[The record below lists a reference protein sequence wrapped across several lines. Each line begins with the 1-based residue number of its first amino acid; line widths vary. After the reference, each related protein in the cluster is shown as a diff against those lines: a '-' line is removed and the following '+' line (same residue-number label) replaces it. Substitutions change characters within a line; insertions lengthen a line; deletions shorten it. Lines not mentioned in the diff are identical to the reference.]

1 VTEFRSPRQ
10 HLGADRL
17 LGEPTLSDSGPEPST
32 FLLPTGTV
40 TFLLTDVAQSTA
52 TWEAAPES
60 MAKAISRHYEILAEA
75 VARNHGVRPT
85 EQGEGDSIVAAFS
98 RGADAVAA
106 ALDAQ
111 LALAGE
117 PWPAGAELSVR
128 MALHT
133 GDAQQRDAFNYFGQ
147 TVIRTARLR
156 SLAHGGQ
163 VIASRATTDLVA
175 DRLPAGSRWRDLG
188 MHRLKDLGRPEYVF
202 QLEHPDL
209 VSDFPALVGINDS
222 RTNLP
227 GQLSTFIGRER
238 ELAEAGGLLDEHRLL
253 TVTGAGGCG
262 KTRLALQMAADRT
275 DRFDDGVWYVD
286 LAPVTGSGTVARQVA
301 DVLRISDEADVPLM
315 SSLVERLRDQSVLL
329 VLDNCE
335 HLIDQCAELIDEVT
349 RQCGGVQV
357 LATSRQILDVAG
369 EVMWRLPSM
378 TLPPDSS
385 DTPVGALGTYDAIRL
400 FCERAARSRPGFAL
414 ESSNAMRIASICR
427 RLDGIPLALELAA
440 ARVRTLGLDDIAK
453 GLDDRFRL
461 LTGGARTAL
470 PRQQTLAASVDWS
483 HDLLDVDEQRL
494 FAELSV
500 FAGAFTLDAA
510 RQVASGSPAAIT
522 DGLAALIDRSLV
534 SLDDGEVSTRY
545 RYLETVKAYGR
556 NRLVGSGDE
565 PAVRDRH
572 LAHHLSVAERSEE
585 GILGLEQSE
594 WLGRLDREHDDLRS
608 ALDWASVSFSVE
620 SLYRLAY
627 ALQAYWHAR
636 GHSREAQGW
645 YDRLLAEAPDAP
657 PELRARVLWASS
669 YLAVYAD
676 DMALCAER
684 SAAALSLARECGD
697 ERTIGRALDT
707 AATMR
712 QYADP
717 AGTQADFF
725 EAAAHAD
732 RNGDTWCRIDAR
744 QKAAFSDWY
753 RDRWPEAL
761 ALAEQAVEPARALGN
776 HFFLVWHE
784 SLVGM
789 AALRRGEYRQA
800 ELALR
805 VALDHAARL
814 GEAMTIAVPG
824 TLLRWAALRRGDD
837 AAAAAV
843 ANEVLDLLGDKAGA
857 GFAMVQ
863 IGFVDA
869 AALLRAGD
877 DAGAV
882 EFLTFIVAVLRGEG
896 MLYPVSIYLSF
907 LGMAQVGVGDLEA
920 AAATAATQHDVA
932 SRLQSDVADG
942 TAHFLDAVI
951 ERRTGRADLADK
963 SARKALTVLV
973 GAGIRP
979 DAVDALAVLAGCVLD
994 LGNATQAARILGAVQ
1009 ALRLEHGWLGDFP
1022 TVINAQSELDVQ
1034 AVHVALGDE
1043 GSARIVEGATL
1054 SLEEAVEQAMRSH
1067 GTRSRPATGWAS
1079 LTPTERQVVEQVR
1092 LGHTNPEIAETL
1104 LMARSTVKTH
1114 VSHCLTKLGVSTRA
1128 ELAAEAAR
1136 HESP

>member
-1 VTEFRSPRQ
+1 VTELRAPRQ

-17 LGEPTLSDSGPEPST
+17 LGESTLSDPGPEPST

-52 TWEAAPES
+52 TWEAAPEA
-60 MAKAISRHYEILAEA
+60 MAKAISRHYEILADA

-111 LALAGE
+111 RGLADE

-147 TVIRTARLR
+147 TVIRAARLR
-156 SLAHGGQ
+156 ALAHGGQ
-163 VIASRATTDLVA
+163 VIASRATRDLVS
-175 DRLPAGSRWRDLG
+175 DQLPAGARWRDLG
-188 MHRLKDLGRPEYVF
+188 VHRLKDLGRPENVF
-202 QLEHPDL
+202 QLEHPAL
-209 VSDFPALVGINDS
+209 ASDFPPLVGLNES

-227 GQLSTFIGRER
+227 GQLSSFIGRER
-238 ELAEAGGLLDEHRLL
+238 ELAEAGQLLDEHRLL

-262 KTRLALQMAADRT
+262 KTRLALQLAADRS
-275 DRFDDGVWYVD
+275 DRFDDGVWYVE
-286 LAPVTGSGTVARQVA
+286 LAAVTGSGTVARQLA
-301 DVLRISDEADVPLM
+301 DVLRVSDEPQVPLV
-315 SSLVERLRDQSVLL
+315 SSLVERLRRQSVLL

-335 HLIDQCAELIDEVT
+335 HVVDQCAELIDAVT
-349 RQCGGVQV
+349 RQCGGVRV
-357 LATSRQILDVAG
+357 LATSRQVLDVAG

-378 TLPPDSS
+378 GLPPDGS
-385 DTPVGALGTYDAIRL
+385 DTLVDALGTYDAIRL

-414 ESSNAMRIASICR
+414 ESSNAVRIASICR
-427 RLDGIPLALELAA
+427 RLDGIPLAIELAA
-440 ARVRTLGLDDIAK
+440 ARVRTLGLDDIGR

-483 HDLLDVDEQRL
+483 HDLLDVDDQRL
-494 FAELSV
+494 FAELAV

-510 RQVASGSPAAIT
+510 RSVATGDAAAIT
-522 DGLAALIDRSLV
+522 DGLAALVDRSLV
-534 SLDDGEVSTRY
+534 NLDDSEESSRY

-556 NRLVGSGDE
+556 RRLAESGDE
-565 PAVRDRH
+565 PATRDRH
-572 LAHHLSVAERSEE
+572 LAHHLDVAERSEE
-585 GILGLEQSE
+585 GILGLDQGR
-594 WLGRLDREHDDLRS
+594 WLNRLDREHDDLRS
-608 ALDWASVSFSVE
+608 ALDWASASFSVD

-627 ALQAYWHAR
+627 ALQPYWHTR

-657 PELRARVLWASS
+657 PALRARVLWASS

-684 SAAALSLARECGD
+684 SNAALQLARECGD

-707 AATMR
+707 TATMR

-717 AGTQADFF
+717 AGTQSDFF
-725 EAAAHAD
+725 EAAAYAE
-732 RNGDTWCRIDAR
+732 RNGDTWCRIDAL

-753 RDRWPEAL
+753 RDRWPDAL
-761 ALAEQAVEPARALGN
+761 SLAEQAVEGARVLDN
-776 HFFLVWHE
+776 HFFLSWHE

-789 AALRRGEYRQA
+789 SALRAGDHEQAERMLRAALY
-800 ELALR
+800 
-805 VALDHAARL
+805 HAAGH
-814 GEAMTIAVPG
+814 GEATTVVVPA
-824 TLLRWAALRRGDD
+824 TLLGWSAMRRGDD

-843 ANEVLDLLGDKAGA
+843 HRELLDLLGDNARA

-863 IGFVDA
+863 IGFIDA
-869 AALLRAGD
+869 AAFLRAGD
-877 DAGAV
+877 DAKAL
-882 EFLTFIVAVLRGEG
+882 EFLTFIVDVVRSEG
-896 MLYPVSIYLSF
+896 MLYPLSIYLSF
-907 LGMAQVGVGDLEA
+907 LGMAQVGVGDLDA
-920 AAATAATQHDVA
+920 AAATAEAQHRSA
-932 SRLQSDVADG
+932 SRLQSEVADAS
-942 TAHFLDAVI
+942 AHLLDAVVQ
-951 ERRTGRADLADK
+951 RRLGRADLADQ
-963 SARKALTVLV
+963 SARQALTALLRS
-973 GAGIRP
+973 GIRP

-994 LGNATQAARILGAVQ
+994 LGNATQAARLLGAVQ
-1009 ALRLEHGWLGDFP
+1009 ALRVEHGWLGDFP
-1022 TVINAQSELDVQ
+1022 TAINAQSELDVQ
-1034 AVHVALGDE
+1034 EIIETLGED
-1043 GSARIVEGATL
+1043 GPGRLADGAKL
-1054 SLEEAVEQAMRSH
+1054 SLEEAYEQAMRSH
-1067 GTRSRPATGWAS
+1067 GTRSRPTAGWAS
-1079 LTPTERQVVEQVR
+1079 LTPTELQVVEQVR
-1092 LGHTNPEIAETL
+1092 QGRTNPEIAQAL
-1104 LMARSTVKTH
+1104 FMARSTVKTH
-1114 VSHCLTKLGVSTRA
+1114 VSHSLTKLGVSTRA

>member
-1 VTEFRSPRQ
+1 
-10 HLGADRL
+10 L
-17 LGEPTLSDSGPEPST
+17 LGEPTLSDPGPEPST

-52 TWEAAPES
+52 TWEAAPEA

-111 LALAGE
+111 LALTGE
-117 PWPAGAELSVR
+117 PWPSGAELSVR

-156 SLAHGGQ
+156 ALAHGGQ

-175 DRLPAGSRWRDLG
+175 DRLPARSCWRDLG
-188 MHRLKDLGRPEYVF
+188 IHRLKDLGRPEYVF
-202 QLEHPDL
+202 QLDHPDL
-209 VSDFPALVGINDS
+209 VSDFPPLVGLSDS
-222 RTNLP
+222 LTNLP

-238 ELAEAGGLLDEHRLL
+238 ELADAGRLLDEHRLL

-262 KTRLALQMAADRT
+262 KTRLALQLAADRT
-275 DRFDDGVWYVD
+275 DRFADGVWYVE
-286 LAPVTGSGTVARQVA
+286 LASVAGSGTVARQVA
-301 DVLRISDEADVPLM
+301 EVLRVSDEPAVPLV

-335 HLIDQCAELIDEVT
+335 HLVDQCAELIDEVT
-349 RQCGGVQV
+349 RQCGGVRV
-357 LATSRQILDVAG
+357 LATSRQVLDVAG

-378 TLPPDSS
+378 TLPPDGS
-385 DTPVGALGTYDAIRL
+385 DTPVDALGTYDAIRL
-400 FCERAARSRPGFAL
+400 FCERAGRSRPGFAL

-440 ARVRTLGLDDIAK
+440 ARVRTLGLDDIAS

-510 RQVASGSPAAIT
+510 RQVASGDPAAIT
-522 DGLAALIDRSLV
+522 DGLAALVDRSLV
-534 SLDDGEVSTRY
+534 SLDEAEELTRY

-556 NRLVGSGDE
+556 NRLAESGEE

-572 LAHHLSVAERSEE
+572 LAHHLAVAERSEE
-585 GILGLEQSE
+585 GILGLDQGR
-594 WLGRLDREHDDLRS
+594 WLTRLDREHDDLRA

-645 YDRLLAEAPDAP
+645 YDRLLAEAPDAAP
-657 PELRARVLWASS
+657 PLRARVLWASS

-717 AGTQADFF
+717 AGTQSDFL
-725 EAAAHAD
+725 EAAAYAE
-732 RNGDTWCRIDAR
+732 RNGDTWCRIDAL
-744 QKAAFSDWY
+744 QKAAFSDFY
-753 RDRWPEAL
+753 RDRWVESLP
-761 ALAEQAVEPARALGN
+761 LAEHAAEAARVLDN
-776 HFFLVWHE
+776 HFFLSWHE

-789 AALRRGEYRQA
+789 GALRNGDQERA

-805 VALDHAARL
+805 VALDHAAVL
-814 GEAMTIAVPG
+814 GEATTVAVPG
-824 TLLRWAALRRGDD
+824 TLLRWSALRRGDN
-837 AAAAAV
+837 AAAAAIHQ
-843 ANEVLDLLGDKAGA
+843 EVLGLLGDKAGV
-857 GFAMVQ
+857 GFASAQ
-863 IGFVDA
+863 IAFVDA
-869 AALLRAGD
+869 AALLRAGN
-877 DAGAV
+877 DAKAV
-882 EFLTFIVAVLRGEG
+882 EILAFIVSVLQDGG
-896 MLYPVSIYLSF
+896 ILYPTSIYLSF
-907 LGMAQVGVGDLEA
+907 LGMAQVGIGDLEA
-920 AAATAATQHDVA
+920 ATATAATQHDVA
-932 SRLQSDVADG
+932 SGLQSEVADA
-942 TAHFLDAVI
+942 TAHLLDAVV

-963 SARKALTVLV
+963 SARKALTVLL

-979 DAVDALAVLAGCVLD
+979 DALDALAVLAGCVLD
-994 LGNATQAARILGAVQ
+994 LGNATHAARMLGAVQ
-1009 ALRLEHGWLGDFP
+1009 ALRAEHRWLGDFP

-1034 AVHVALGDE
+1034 AVHDALGDE
-1043 GSARIVEGATL
+1043 GSARVAEGATL

-1092 LGHTNPEIAETL
+1092 LGHTNPEIAEAL
-1104 LMARSTVKTH
+1104 FMARSTVKTH
-1114 VSHCLTKLGVSTRA
+1114 VSHSLTKLGVSTRA

-1136 HESP
+1136 HESH